1 MRQGK
6 EMVMVFEWIRTI
18 IVLPGTVLVFLPAL
32 LLYLTDY
39 RWKFSSLPLFA
50 AGIVL
55 LCAGL
60 SLAGWTMWLF
70 GKKGRGTPAPW
81 NPPKK
86 LVIEGPY
93 RHVRNPMITSV
104 LILLIAETLL
114 LDSWLP
120 MGVFALFLGSNMLY
134 FPFVE
139 EKGLEKRFGQDYL
152 AYKRE
157 VPRWLPRMTPFKPA
171 SDDTPGLDSPD

>member
-1 MRQGK
+1 MRQEG
-6 EMVMVFEWIRTI
+6 EIMFFEWLRTI
-18 IVLPGTVLVFLPAL
+18 IILPGSALVFFPAL
-32 LLYLTDY
+32 VLHLSDY
-39 RWKFSSLPLFA
+39 RWEFNSIPLFI
-50 AGIVL
+50 AGIIL

-60 SLAGWTMWLF
+60 SLAAWTMWLF
-70 GKKGRGTPAPW
+70 AKRGQGTAAPW

-104 LILLIAETLL
+104 LILLIAEALL
-114 LDSWLP
+114 LNSWLL
-120 MGVFALFLGSNMLY
+120 MGIFALFLGGNMLY

-157 VPRWLPRMTPFKPA
+157 VPRWLPRITPFKPA
-171 SDDTPGLDSPD
+171 STNPRAEQ

>member
-1 MRQGK
+1 M
-6 EMVMVFEWIRTI
+6 FLEWLRTI
-18 IVLPGTVLVFLPAL
+18 IILPGSVLVFFPAL
-32 LLYLTDY
+32 ALYFSEY
-39 RWKFSSLPLFA
+39 RWKFSSLPLFI

-70 GKKGRGTPAPW
+70 AKRGQGTAAPW

-104 LILLIAETLL
+104 LILLTAEALL
-114 LDSWLP
+114 LNSWLI
-120 MGVFALFLGSNMLY
+120 MGLFVLFLGGNMLY
-134 FPFVE
+134 FPLVE

-157 VPRWLPRMTPFKPA
+157 VPRWLPLITPFDPA
-171 SDDTPGLDSPD
+171 PGSAVKDWKTKYPPQ

>member
-1 MRQGK
+1 MRQEK

-32 LLYLTDY
+32 LLYFTDY
-39 RWKFSSLPLFA
+39 RWQFNSLPLFA

-104 LILLIAETLL
+104 LTLLIAEALL

-120 MGVFALFLGSNMLY
+120 MGVFALFLGINMLY

-139 EKGLEKRFGQDYL
+139 EKGLEKRFGPDYL

-171 SDDTPGLDSPD
+171 PDDAPGLDSPD

>member
-1 MRQGK
+1 M
-6 EMVMVFEWIRTI
+6 FLEWIRTI

-32 LLYLTDY
+32 ALHLTDY
-39 RWKFSSLPLFA
+39 RWEFNAIPLFA

-70 GKKGRGTPAPW
+70 AKRGHGTAAPW
-81 NPPKK
+81 NPPRK

-104 LILLIAETLL
+104 LILLAAEALL
-114 LDSWLP
+114 LNSWLP
-120 MGVFALFLGSNMLY
+120 MGIFGLFLGINMLY

-139 EKGLEKRFGQDYL
+139 EKGLERRFGQDYL
-152 AYKRE
+152 AYRRA
-157 VPRWLPRMTPFKPA
+157 VPRWLPRMTPFRPVPDGRPE
-171 SDDTPGLDSPD
+171 SDSPD